1 MDTVLDDFSL
11 TTPDQVDFERRFG
24 GIGRLY
30 GNAALTRFRNAHV
43 CVIGVGGVG
52 SWVVEAL
59 ARSAIGHLTLIDLDN
74 VAESNINRQIQ
85 ALSST
90 LGQAKISA
98 LAQRIAQINP
108 FCRVTEIEDFIAPDN
123 LDQMIGAR
131 HFDYVIDAIDS
142 VKAKTALIAYCRLH
156 GIPLVTIGGAGG
168 QTDPTRIEIRDLS
181 KTEQEPLLAK
191 VRKQLRNLHGF
202 PRGSKNRFGI
212 DAVFSMEPLKFP
224 GGDESCSLD
233 ADDRNGSGVTGLNCA
248 GFGSAMVVTASFG
261 MVAAA
266 QVLRKLADD
275 ADGRPSTAAV
285 EPVPA
290 AVTA

>member
-90 LGQAKISA
+90 LGQDKIDA
-98 LAQRIAQINP
+98 LAERIALINP
-108 FCRVTEIEDFIAPDN
+108 ACKLTLIEDFVAYDT
-123 LDQMIGAR
+123 LELMIGGR
-131 HFDYVIDAIDS
+131 GYV
-142 VKAKTALIAYCRLH
+142 
-156 GIPLVTIGGAGG
+156 
-168 QTDPTRIEIRDLS
+168 
-181 KTEQEPLLAK
+181 
-191 VRKQLRNLHGF
+191 
-202 PRGSKNRFGI
+202 
-212 DAVFSMEPLKFP
+212 
-224 GGDESCSLD
+224 
-233 ADDRNGSGVTGLNCA
+233 
-248 GFGSAMVVTASFG
+248 
-261 MVAAA
+261 
-266 QVLRKLADD
+266 
-275 ADGRPSTAAV
+275 
-285 EPVPA
+285 
-290 AVTA
+290 